1 MAHLTFRVSDQLA
14 SRFEAAAATRGGK
27 SRLLRSLVEGVTGAL
42 PAGDGA
48 GEGAPRGVSDK
59 VTVRL
64 RSEELERLD
73 EASRAAGMRR
83 TEWVAACL
91 RRRLLG
97 RPQFNREQAEALL
110 EARGELRRISVQLR
124 ELVRAVREGDLP
136 VAALEPRLT
145 EVEEFRT
152 SVRSQLDGV
161 RRALD
166 GEAAYW
172 GAEE

>member
-1 MAHLTFRVSDQLA
+1 
-14 SRFEAAAATRGGK
+14 
-27 SRLLRSLVEGVTGAL
+27 
-42 PAGDGA
+42 
-48 GEGAPRGVSDK
+48 
-59 VTVRL
+59 
-64 RSEELERLD
+64 
-73 EASRAAGMRR
+73 MRR

-110 EARGELRRISVQLR
+110 EARGELRSISVQLR
-124 ELVRAVREGDLP
+124 ELVRAVRDGDLP
-136 VAALEPRLT
+136 VGELEPRLS
-145 EVEEFRT
+145 EVEAFRT

-161 RRALD
+161 RRAFD